1 PRPLGHATPVA
12 AGGQAVDPDGAS
24 PLQRPADGEGI
35 RPGHVSARHQGS
47 ARHEVNPKTQIP
59 KPKSQP
65 ETTRRRRVSSNLL
78 AMNRFTGFL
87 TALALALLAATEPR
101 LAAAG
106 TRIADPPR
114 PRSREAETRPH
125 AP

>member
-12 AGGQAVDPDGAS
+12 AGGQAVDTDGAS
-24 PLQRPADGEGI
+24 PFQRPADGEGI
-35 RPGHVSARHQGS
+35 RPRHVSAGHQGS

-78 AMNRFTGFL
+78 AMFRKCF
-87 TALALALLAATEPR
+87 TALLIAVAFVAVTE
-101 LAAAG
+101 G
-106 TRIADPPR
+106 ESRIP
-114 PRSREAETRPH
+114 T
-125 AP
+125 